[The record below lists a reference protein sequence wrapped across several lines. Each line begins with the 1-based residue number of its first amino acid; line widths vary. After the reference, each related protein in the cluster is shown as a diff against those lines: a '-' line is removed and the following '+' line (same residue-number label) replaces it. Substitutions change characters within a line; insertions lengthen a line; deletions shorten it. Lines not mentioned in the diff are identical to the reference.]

1 MCAGFQSASSSVL
14 RRSLAAMAAGLV
26 IGLVPAAGMAQAG
39 TEVSPDHWAYKAV
52 QNLYN
57 KVLVG
62 YPDGA
67 FRGTRPMSR
76 YEFAA
81 ATYQLWRETSAGL
94 DALKEQIEYQM
105 RMGQPQNTAAEAE
118 LKKALTTIGEKISAR
133 EAAAAE
139 FSKIF
144 KEFEEELAGLG
155 VDLDKLKKEIADI
168 DKRVTYLEK
177 KKPLLVL
184 SGDVN
189 LFALGGY
196 SSSNTPG
203 LLTSGYRTGLG
214 EGSYLGQPVGVTRD
228 LQILHEAA
236 FTVKTQPEAP
246 VRFKGT
252 FTVGN
257 LLASN
262 AGYSST
268 SNLPLTEGRSDF
280 AIDTAQAEWDF
291 MRARGKGTI
300 TVGRYSH
307 QVGPYLLQR
316 PDTTT
321 VYTNERWDDGGYRFD
336 GAKLTFNWPGSEIN
350 VFGGR
355 SGSINSLNGVDLTQP
370 SIFISNA
377 LSLPIEQ
384 VLGFSGKF
392 QLNKVASVSGG
403 YMYLDANT
411 QNPGPQSVNRM
422 ITLGGAAHFDFG
434 GLKIDAGVA
443 KPIKKNAGSTVQ
455 DNENEA
461 SFAEA
466 TFGVGPA
473 KVTGGWR
480 NVETFSFNNGDWGRF
495 GTIQNPT
502 GFTGYYGEVF
512 VPIGTLSLAGRYEK
526 AEGMGAVGTA
536 GLGSKDS
543 LENYSASLT
552 LPVSDVWSLYGG
564 FETTCWKFA
573 AGTDPY
579 QSWTTLSARARWS
592 NTFMSFGVHMT
603 DADSKGRAFLPA
615 FNGSGRFKGGVL
627 FSQVSLKF

>member
-1 MCAGFQSASSSVL
+1 MCAGFPSASSFIL

-26 IGLVPAAGMAQAG
+26 ISLLPAASMAQVG
-39 TEVSPDHWAYKAV
+39 TEVPPDHWAYKAV

-57 KVLVG
+57 KVLFG

-67 FRGTRPMSR
+67 FRGIRPMSR

-81 ATYQLWRETSAGL
+81 ATYQLWKETYTSLDGLKSKIDELIRQGKPQTSAGE
-94 DALKEQIEYQM
+94 D
-105 RMGQPQNTAAEAE
+105 E
-118 LKKALTTIGEKISAR
+118 LKKALTALGEKIAAR

-139 FSKIF
+139 FNKIF
-144 KEFEEELAGLG
+144 REFEEELAGLG
-155 VDLDKLKKEIADI
+155 VDVDKLKKDI
-168 DKRVTYLEK
+168 SYIEQGVTNLEK

-189 LFALGGY
+189 LFALAGY

-203 LLTSGYRTGLG
+203 LLTSGFRTGLG
-214 EGSYLGQPVGVTRD
+214 EGAYAGQPVGVTRD
-228 LQILHEAA
+228 LQLLHEAA

-246 VRFKGT
+246 IRFKGT

-257 LLASN
+257 LLATN
-262 AGYSST
+262 GGYSSN
-268 SNLPLTEGRSDF
+268 SNQPLTEGQSDF

-321 VYTNERWDDGGYRFD
+321 LYSNERWDDGGYRFD

-350 VFGGR
+350 IFGGR
-355 SGSINSLNGVDLTQP
+355 SGSISSLNGVDLTQP
-370 SIFISNA
+370 TIFINNA
-377 LSLPIEQ
+377 ISLPIEQ

-392 QLNKVASVSGG
+392 QLNRVASVSGG

-411 QNPGPQSVNRM
+411 SNPGPQSVNRM

-434 GLKIDAGVA
+434 GLKVDAGVA
-443 KPIKKNAGSTVQ
+443 KPIKKDAGTTVQ

-466 TFGVGPA
+466 SFNLGPA
-473 KVTGGWR
+473 KLTGGWR

-512 VPIGTLSLAGRYEK
+512 VPVGTLSLAGRYEK

-536 GLGSKDS
+536 GLGANDT

-552 LPVSDVWSLYGG
+552 LPLGDVWSLYGG

-579 QSWTTLSARARWS
+579 QSWTTISARARWS

-615 FNGSGRFKGGVL
+615 YNGSGRFKGGVL